1 MACTGV
7 YQNKNKNIFKKK
19 RFIWRKEDNSLAKK
33 SHWKSSSG
41 TLWSAPF
48 ILGLFFS
55 NQKGLFYFQLK
66 VVGGTAYDLKVLDIS
81 DTFLTIN
88 MVKNCRIAF
97 IVPIIGV
104 FIVRFE
110 RDSKVFKDSDQIMAS
125 RFTNVDSLAAIARV
139 FI

>member
-1 MACTGV
+1 MYWCVIKTKIKTYSEKKSSFGE
-7 YQNKNKNIFKKK
+7 KNITVWQKRSLKKFK
-19 RFIWRKEDNSLAKK
+19 WY
-33 SHWKSSSG
+33 
-41 TLWSAPF
+41 TLVCTIYFWF
-48 ILGLFFS
+48 VFS
-55 NQKGLFYFQLK
+55 NQKGFFYFQLK

-88 MVKNCRIAF
+88 MIENCRIAF

-104 FIVRFE
+104 FNVRFE
-110 RDSKVFKDSDQIMAS
+110 RDSKVLKDSDQKMAS

>member
-1 MACTGV
+1 MYWCSIKMKTKT
-7 YQNKNKNIFKKK
+7 YSRKKGAFRVQK
-19 RFIWRKEDNSLAKK
+19 ITVWQKK
-33 SHWKSSSG
+33 SLEKFKWY
-41 TLWSAPF
+41 TLVCTIYF
-48 ILGLFFS
+48 RFVFS
-55 NQKGLFYFQLK
+55 NQKGFFYFQLK